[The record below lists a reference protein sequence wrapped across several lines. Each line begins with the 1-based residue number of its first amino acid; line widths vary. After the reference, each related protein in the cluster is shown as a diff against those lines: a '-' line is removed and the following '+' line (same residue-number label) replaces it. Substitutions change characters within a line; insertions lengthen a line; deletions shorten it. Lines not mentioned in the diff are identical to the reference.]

1 MKTSKPNVRNL
12 LLAAVLAVPLFAI
25 GGAARADEMSADQP
39 PMAQG
44 EPGPHGPEA
53 DGQGPGGPGGPG
65 KEGAQRRGPQ
75 QGGPEHGGPD
85 GGPDHGPDRGPG
97 FGGGPGFG
105 PGPGGPGFG
114 PGAGFGGGRPPF
126 FHGLELTE
134 AQQDKVFAILH
145 AEAPYLREQSK
156 AAAKAREALRALAE
170 ADKYDDSKAA
180 ALAKEAATAEA
191 NIDLQHV
198 RTQQKL
204 LAVLT
209 PEQRKKQAD
218 EKPRHPQRP

>member
-1 MKTSKPNVRNL
+1 MKTSKPSVRNL
-12 LLAAVLAVPLFAI
+12 LLAAVLAMPLFVV
-25 GGAARADEMSADQP
+25 GGAACADELGAEHP

-44 EPGPHGPEA
+44 ERGPHGPEH
-53 DGQGPGGPGGPG
+53 D
-65 KEGAQRRGPQ
+65 
-75 QGGPEHGGPD
+75 
-85 GGPDHGPDRGPG
+85 GPG
-97 FGGGPGFG
+97 FGPGLPPPHGGPGFG
-105 PGPGGPGFG
+105 PGR
-114 PGAGFGGGRPPF
+114 APF
-126 FHGLELTE
+126 FHGLDLSE

-156 AAAKAREALRALAE
+156 AAAKAREALHELASS
-170 ADKYDDSKAA
+170 DKYDDAKAA
-180 ALAKEAATAEA
+180 ALAKDVATAEA
-191 NIDLQHV
+191 NIVLQHV